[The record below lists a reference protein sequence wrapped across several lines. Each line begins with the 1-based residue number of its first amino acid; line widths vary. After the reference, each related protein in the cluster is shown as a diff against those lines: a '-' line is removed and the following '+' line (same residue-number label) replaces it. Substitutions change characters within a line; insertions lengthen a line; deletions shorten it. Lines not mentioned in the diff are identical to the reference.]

1 MPVSVAGTSAFL
13 TVIVPVLR
21 WLVKVQSTFSP
32 TPTLMATARLA
43 TSVVAEPYFGL
54 LWAAVTEQTRLLSS
68 YLSFAGS
75 DTLYAA
81 AL

>member
-1 MPVSVAGTSAFL
+1 MSVAGTSAFL
-13 TVIVPVLR
+13 TVMVPVLR

-54 LWAAVTEQTRLLSS
+54 L
-68 YLSFAGS
+68 
-75 DTLYAA
+75 
-81 AL
+81 